1 MLSWKETRERLLKA
15 NPKLGIQTEHKWQID
30 LRGANL
36 RDAYLRD
43 ANLSGVDLNGA
54 DLRGANLR
62 GADLHGAGLH
72 GADLS
77 FVDLN
82 GAYLGGAYLRNAY
95 LSNAD
100 LRNADLRNAYLSGAY
115 LSNADLRNAD
125 LSNADL
131 SGANLRGAYL
141 SGAYLSN
148 VTVNWNSHALI
159 AELLKRAAGNEI
171 EKLKVAGLILLMTEW
186 CWDKFLKLDEPL
198 AEWALD
204 VLAGYVVEGDNAPAV
219 LRRLA
224 KKAEPTQ

>member
-43 ANLSGVDLNGA
+43 ANLSGVDLNDA
-54 DLRGANLR
+54 YLRGANLR
-62 GADLHGAGLH
+62 GVDLNGANLH

-100 LRNADLRNAYLSGAY
+100 LRDADLRGADLRGAY

-125 LSNADL
+125 LRNADL
-131 SGANLRGAYL
+131 SGAYL

-148 VTVNWNSHALI
+148 VTVNWNSYALI